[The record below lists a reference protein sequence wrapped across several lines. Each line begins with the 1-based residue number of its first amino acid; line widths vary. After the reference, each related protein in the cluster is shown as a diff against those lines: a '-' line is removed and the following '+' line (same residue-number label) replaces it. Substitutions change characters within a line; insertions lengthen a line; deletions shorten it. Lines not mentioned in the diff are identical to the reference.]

1 MGELSVRERL
11 QPSLLD
17 RLTDD
22 EPQNSRES
30 RDRRVVSVER
40 LRQSVLRDLSWLFN
54 TGRMSQGQDLDPYPE
69 VANSV
74 LNYGLRDLSGV
85 VASSIR
91 LDELER
97 SIRQTVWDFEPR
109 ILRDTVVI
117 RALMDEGR
125 MNSNSLVFVIEG
137 TLWAQPIPLRMFM
150 KTEVDLET
158 GQVLV
163 REQADG

>member
-1 MGELSVRERL
+1 M
-11 QPSLLD
+11 
-17 RLTDD
+17 
-22 EPQNSRES
+22 
-30 RDRRVVSVER
+30 VSVER
-40 LRQSVLRDLSWLFN
+40 LRQSVLRDSVGCS
-54 TGRMSQGQDLDPYPE
+54 TRAGCRKGQDLEPYPE

-91 LDELER
+91 LEELER

-117 RALMDEGR
+117 RAIMEEGR

-158 GQVLV
+158 GQVRFGSRPMAKTGSV
-163 REQADG
+163 

>member
-1 MGELSVRERL
+1 MAGLSVRERL

-22 EPQNSRES
+22 EPRQGVESRE
-30 RDRRVVSVER
+30 RRVISVER

-54 TGRMSQGQDLDPYPE
+54 TGRLSQTEDLEAYPE
-69 VANSV
+69 VACSV

-85 VASSIR
+85 VASSLR
-91 LDELER
+91 LEDLER
-97 SIRQTVWDFEPR
+97 SIRQAVWDFEPR
-109 ILRDTVVI
+109 ILRETVVI
-117 RALMDEGR
+117 RATVEEGR
-125 MNSNSLVFVIEG
+125 MNVNSLVFVIEG

-158 GQVLV
+158 GQVQV
-163 REQADG
+163 REQADA